1 MATAN
6 GKIPTSRLSRLPD
19 AWNRNRRTEHLRAD
33 AYAALS
39 RALAFAAAD
48 GVSSYSIYD
57 AYRPYEEQRSIFLA
71 RYYKVRSGAQKYWN
85 GSGWRLRSGQAVA
98 AVPGTSNH
106 GLGLS
111 VDIHSTAIQRWLRA
125 NGRRFGL
132 IAEVRSEAWHWSYL
146 APGSDIYRNSM
157 GPIDHATVQKLVGAG
172 VDGRIGPETIAKV
185 KAWQKSRGL
194 TADGKIGPATYK
206 AMGLGGGT
214 TAPPK
219 GGSSGKKPATPKPE
233 KPTTATSNGYTYT
246 FARKDWDTQGVSS
259 EVHAFDHTV
268 EGTYLHYP
276 GSGDVT
282 LAGKSA
288 KEIGARLRNYREDH
302 IEDNGWLDIAYNA
315 AVDQSGRS
323 YELRGLGMEPGANG
337 GTASNNNGV
346 AILLMVGNEEKPST
360 AMLDAVAGLLA
371 QVKAKHKDASWI
383 RGHQE
388 SPDASTECPGEEVM
402 ALIKAGKFSYD
413 GRAGANASSESASGG
428 SASSGNII
436 VDGVMSRG
444 GRLAKTLQKRLGVTA
459 DGKVGPD
466 TIKALQRFLGTPVDG
481 KITGQPTANKK
492 YLPAFNAAQL
502 VAGSNGSAAVRA
514 LQKLIGAT
522 ADGKWGKDT
531 NTKLAQKLNADA
543 GLLTAKSKPA
553 ASAPKAIV
561 VDGVMSRGGRLA
573 KTLQK
578 RLGVT
583 ADGVVGPATI
593 KALQAYLGTPADGKI
608 TGQPASVRKYL
619 PAFSTKYLVTGKGG
633 SRAVRALQAYVGAPV
648 DGKWGPATN
657 KRLATLL
664 NKYPA
669 MFTAGD
675 KKVARARAKKAGL

>member
-57 AYRPYEEQRSIFLA
+57 AYRPYSEQKSIFLA

-125 NGRRFGL
+125 NGRRFGF

-146 APGSDIYRNSM
+146 APGSDIYRKSM

-172 VDGRIGPETIAKV
+172 VDGRIGPKTIAKI
-185 KAWQKSRGL
+185 KEWQKSRGL
-194 TADGKIGPATYK
+194 TADGKIGPKTYK
-206 AMGLGGGT
+206 AMGLGGGKP
-214 TAPPK
+214 APAK
-219 GGSSGKKPATPKPE
+219 GGSSDEKKDESKPE
-233 KPTTATSNGYTYT
+233 KPTTATSGGYTYT
-246 FARKDWDTQGVSS
+246 FAREDWDTQGVESK
-259 EVHAFDHTV
+259 VHAFDHTV

-276 GSGDVT
+276 GSGNVT
-282 LAGKSA
+282 LAGKTPTQ
-288 KEIGARLRNYREDH
+288 IGNMLRGYRVEH
-302 IEDNGWLDIAYNA
+302 TERKGWSDIAYNA
-315 AVDQSGRS
+315 AVDQAGNS

-346 AILLMVGNEEKPST
+346 AILLMVGNHEKPT
-360 AMLDAVAGLLA
+360 DAMLSAVNGLLA
-371 QVKAKHKDASWI
+371 QVKAKHKGASFI
-383 RGHQE
+383 RGHQQ
-388 SPDASTECPGEEVM
+388 SPDASTECPGPEVM
-402 ALIKAGKFSYD
+402 ALIKAGEFSYD
-413 GRAGANASSESASGG
+413 GKPGAQGSATTPTKPPASSK
-428 SASSGNII
+428 II

-444 GRLAKTLQKRLGVTA
+444 GLLAKTLQRRLGVTA
-459 DGKVGPD
+459 DGKVGAA
-466 TIKALQRFLGTPVDG
+466 TIKALQKFLGTPVDG
-481 KITGQPTANKK
+481 KLSGQPTVNRK
-492 YLPAFNAAQL
+492 YVPAINAAQL
-502 VAGSNGSAAVRA
+502 VAGSTGSKAVRA
-514 LQKLIGAT
+514 MQKLIGAKV
-522 ADGKWGKDT
+522 DGKWGKDT
-531 NTKLAQKLNADA
+531 NTKLAQMLNARAD
-543 GLLTAKSKPA
+543 LFMAKTKPA
-553 ASAPKAIV
+553 TGAPAAII
-561 VDGVMSRGGRLA
+561 VDGVLSRGGLLA
-573 KTLQK
+573 KTLQT

-583 ADGVVGPATI
+583 ADGVIGPGTI
-593 KALQAYLGTPADGKI
+593 KALQRYLGTPVDGKI
-608 TGQPASVRKYL
+608 TGQPAGNKKYL
-619 PAFSTKYLVTGKGG
+619 PGFNPKYLVAGKDG
-633 SRAVRALQAYVGAPV
+633 SKAVRALQAYVGAKV
-648 DGKWGPATN
+648 DGKWGAETN
-657 KRLATLL
+657 RRLATLL

-675 KKVARARAKKAGL
+675 QKVARARAKKAGL